1 MKFSSLTALDVVKM
15 KTSSV
20 ESDENAS
27 KRRHFRF
34 GVVFI
39 ARLFFD
45 PANILMNRPTF
56 QSKDY
61 SHTGVSS
68 KAVDGIYSI
77 ETDDC
82 THTLNPWQ
90 AWWAVDMGQHYTITS
105 ATVTNKKTYGK

>member
-1 MKFSSLTALDVVKM
+1 MKFASLAALEVVKM

-20 ESDENAS
+20 ESEENSS
-27 KRRHFRF
+27 KWRHFSF

-39 ARLFFD
+39 VWLFFD
-45 PANILMNRPTF
+45 SANILLNRPTF

-61 SHTGVSS
+61 SDKDSF

-90 AWWAVDMGQHYTITS
+90 AWWAVDMEQEYTITS
-105 ATVTNKKTYGK
+105 ATVTNRKTNGK